1 MPVLTSRAFDVVSA
15 TISPVYLVGGAVR
28 DLMLGVEPHDLDF
41 TTPLLP
47 DEVEKLLRAAGRKP
61 YLVGKKFGTV
71 GAKFCIDGV
80 YHYVEITT
88 FRAEKYHDGCRKP
101 DVVYVR
107 DITADLSRRDFT
119 INAMALRG
127 SKLIDPFNGASDLS
141 MGILR
146 AVGTPSHRFREDPL
160 RILRLARFCAQFGFA
175 VEGTTAKHAKDL
187 SYKILSVSRERWV
200 QELDKLLVCDDVR
213 LGLFA
218 LQETRLLNFIL
229 PELALQVGYDQNTP
243 HHDWTLWEHTCKVV
257 AATPPDETLRWA
269 ALLHD
274 IAKPFVRTERPDR
287 SNYIR
292 HDLLGYEIVRKTGAY
307 LKWSKDRIEVV
318 SSLVRDHLNT
328 DSPLKEFDT
337 GAQKRKVAT

>member
-1 MPVLTSRAFDVVSA
+1 MIDKRLAVYHAVA
-15 TISPVYLVGGAVR
+15 EIISPVYLVGGAVR
-28 DLMLGVEPHDLDF
+28 DIQRGGAPKDWDMA
-41 TTPLLP
+41 TPLLP

-71 GAKFCIDGV
+71 GAKFCVDGV
-80 YHYVEITT
+80 WHYVELTT
-88 FRAEKYHDGCRKP
+88 FRAEKYREGCRKP
-101 DVVYVR
+101 DVTYVA

-119 INAMALRG
+119 VNAMALRG
-127 SKLIDPFNGASDLS
+127 AKLIDPFNGAGDLS
-141 MGILR
+141 IGLLR

-160 RILRLARFCAQFGFA
+160 RILRLARFCAQFSFA
-175 VEGTTAKHAKDL
+175 VEETTRKHAKDL
-187 SYKILSVSRERWV
+187 SHKILSVSRERWT

-218 LQETRLLNFIL
+218 LKETRLLNFML

-243 HHDWTLWEHTCKVV
+243 HHDFNLWEHTCRVV

-287 SNYIR
+287 SNFIK
-292 HDLLGYEIVRKTGAY
+292 HDLLGYELVRKTGAY
-307 LKWSKDRIEVV
+307 LKWSKGRTEVV
-318 SSLVRDHLNT
+318 SSLVRDHLSN
-328 DSPLKEFDT
+328 DSPLKEFDS
-337 GAQKRKVAT
+337 GAQKRK